1 MGGFLSVVISA
12 MAVWMDLRE
21 EAVDNS
27 WVLFFDYGRFFTTAL
42 EKGPKGM
49 IIFLTG
55 AAVPLILLGILFIFR
70 MLGAGDVK
78 ILCALGGIM
87 GPRTVTE
94 CIVYSLLAGAGISL
108 AILISTGGIRQ
119 RILYLYQ
126 YMNEFYCT
134 GENPSLLQ
142 KRNEASGE
150 FSFYSADLFECIAFM
165 QEVCI
170 EEKHICS
177 L

>member
-27 WVLFFDYGRFFTTAL
+27 WVLFSIMAGFLLQLL

-87 GPRTVTE
+87 GPRT
-94 CIVYSLLAGAGISL
+94 GAGISL

-134 GENPSLLQ
+134 GEIRPYYRKGMKHPENFHFTVPIFLSALLY
-142 KRNEASGE
+142 AGGV
-150 FSFYSADLFECIAFM
+150 Y
-165 QEVCI
+165 
-170 EEKHICS
+170 
-177 L
+177 

>member
-1 MGGFLSVVISA
+1 MGVFLSVVISA

-27 WVLFFDYGRFFTTAL
+27 WVLFSIMAGFLLQLL

-108 AILISTGGIRQ
+108 QFLFLQAVSASESSIYISI
-119 RILYLYQ
+119 
-126 YMNEFYCT
+126 
-134 GENPSLLQ
+134 
-142 KRNEASGE
+142 
-150 FSFYSADLFECIAFM
+150 
-165 QEVCI
+165 
-170 EEKHICS
+170 
-177 L
+177 